1 MNMCSLTGCKGG
13 GGGYYAFIT
22 VIKIPSSHFM
32 KIFKVKG
39 KWMARPVQNAAVCR
53 VNDESSLN

>member
-13 GGGYYAFIT
+13 VLCMYH
-22 VIKIPSSHFM
+22 SDENL
-32 KIFKVKG
+32 KVKR